1 MKDIVDNRR
10 RIPFSRKVRLARLAL
25 KENGVRWCMLLLGYY
40 AASTVADRAFAA
52 MDRLRQRKNIPGLNS
67 ATLNKEI
74 WEAWDWSAA
83 GDEWTHSTQ
92 WKQSLIRCVLQAM
105 IPDQSRILEI
115 GPGAGR
121 WTEALIE
128 RASSYLGI
136 DISSTCVAHCSER
149 FAGNPRARFV
159 VGSGH
164 DLAASPDR
172 AVDALW
178 SFDVF
183 VHINRAEVE
192 DYAREF
198 RRVLAPGGIGII
210 HHGAVGGASGGWRSN
225 LTGADMTAILERHGL
240 TVMQSIDHWTDGST
254 HYPLEYGDLI
264 TTFSVPAVR
273 N

>member
-1 MKDIVDNRR
+1 
-10 RIPFSRKVRLARLAL
+10 
-25 KENGVRWCMLLLGYY
+25 
-40 AASTVADRAFAA
+40 
-52 MDRLRQRKNIPGLNS
+52 
-67 ATLNKEI
+67 
-74 WEAWDWSAA
+74 
-83 GDEWTHSTQ
+83 
-92 WKQSLIRCVLQAM
+92 
-105 IPDQSRILEI
+105 
-115 GPGAGR
+115 
-121 WTEALIE
+121 
-128 RASSYLGI
+128 
-136 DISSTCVAHCSER
+136 VAHCSER

-172 AVDALW
+172 SVDALW

-210 HHGAVGGASGGWRSN
+210 HHGAVGGTSGGWRSN
-225 LTGADMTAILERHGL
+225 LTGTDMTAILERHGL
-240 TVMQSIDHWTDGST
+240 AVIQSIDHWSDGST

-264 TTFSVPAVR
+264 TAFSVPVAR

>member
-10 RIPFSRKVRLARLAL
+10 RIPLSRKLRLARLAL
-25 KENGVRWCMLLLGYY
+25 KENGARWGVLLLVYY
-40 AASTVADRAFAA
+40 GASTVADRAFAA
-52 MDRLRQRKNIPGLNS
+52 MDRLRRRKNIPGLNS
-67 ATLNKEI
+67 ASLNKEI

-83 GDEWTHSTQ
+83 GDEWTHSAA

-121 WTEALIE
+121 WSEALIE

-136 DISSTCVAHCSER
+136 DISSTCVAHCAER
-149 FAGNPRARFV
+149 FAGHPRARFV

-164 DLAASPDR
+164 DLAASPDGS
-172 AVDALW
+172 VDALW

-183 VHINRAEVE
+183 VHINRAEVD

-225 LTGADMTAILERHGL
+225 LTGAEMTAILERHGL
-240 TVMQSIDHWTDGST
+240 SVMNSIDHWSDGAT
-254 HYPLEYGDLI
+254 HYPLEYSDLI
-264 TTFSVPAVR
+264 TTFTAPAAG